1 MNAAEL
7 AVTLDRLLPQSQA
20 TDFKLL
26 KRGVRANVWRADLA
40 RGERLLLKQFPQR
53 SAHATQEIA
62 ACTRLRDS
70 AAILPRVIAIEVE
83 ERLVVFEYI
92 RAAHDL
98 FQALRTHQPSEVMR
112 DLGSLLGRLIVATQG
127 PNESDGV
134 AAEEAAALR
143 AAWIRVEAWADALN
157 VVPPAGFAAAFDGL
171 LAHHVG
177 GRPRS
182 LTQGDPA
189 PSNVLFRDG
198 QPALLTD
205 FEYAAVRPA
214 LFDLAQWYVR
224 CPLPDAWFGLLSDTL
239 ARALGAA
246 GLYRGDGDFGRDLA
260 RQASYAALYMF
271 TWLPIERALADDV
284 PWVGAWR
291 VRQALLSSAT
301 RGAATAATLPELA
314 PLAHWFGDLRDA
326 LARAWPQSGSGAL
339 DWQPLVG
346 KTG

>member
-1 MNAAEL
+1 VNAADL
-7 AVTLDRLLPQSQA
+7 AVTLDRLLPESQP
-20 TDFKLL
+20 TDLRLL
-26 KRGVRANVWRADLA
+26 ERGARANVWRADLA

-53 SAHATQEIA
+53 SVHAAREIA
-62 ACTRLRDS
+62 ACARLRDS
-70 AAILPRVIAIEVE
+70 AAILPRVIAIETQ
-83 ERLVVFEYI
+83 ERLVVFEYV
-92 RAAHDL
+92 RAARDL
-98 FQALRTHQPSEVMR
+98 FQALRAYQPAAVMR

-127 PNESDGV
+127 PSESDGV

-143 AAWIRVEAWADALN
+143 AAWVRVEAWADTLN
-157 VVPPAGFAAAFDGL
+157 VVPPAGFAIAFDGL
-171 LAHHVG
+171 LAHHVVG
-177 GRPRS
+177 GLRS

-224 CPLPDAWFGLLSDTL
+224 CPLPDTWFGLLTDTL
-239 ARALGAA
+239 ASTLGAA
-246 GLYRGDGDFGRDLA
+246 GVYRGDGDFGRDLA

-271 TWLPIERALADDV
+271 TWLPIERALTDDE

-301 RGAATAATLPELA
+301 RGAAAAATLPELA
-314 PLAHWFGDLRDA
+314 PLAHWFGDLWDA
-326 LARAWPQSGSGAL
+326 LARAWPESGSGAL
-339 DWQPLVG
+339 DWQSLVG
-346 KTG
+346 RTG